1 MTEKFPAAVLLRQ
14 ILGVDPRQY
23 NVSCIGRER
32 APPIESF
39 QELPVCCPV
48 ILILRGP
55 KLTNKCMN
63 LTCPM
68 FVFTFVRE
76 AAMERNRVVVRVP
89 ATSANMGP
97 GFDCLGMALSIWS
110 EVTMERADK

>member
-1 MTEKFPAAVLLRQ
+1 MLR
-14 ILGVDPRQY
+14 
-23 NVSCIGRER
+23 S
-32 APPIESF
+32 
-39 QELPVCCPV
+39 
-48 ILILRGP
+48 GP
-55 KLTNKCMN
+55 
-63 LTCPM
+63 
-68 FVFTFVRE
+68 RE

>member
-1 MTEKFPAAVLLRQ
+1 MSVMHVIHVNHVINVLHFMHDAA
-14 ILGVDPRQY
+14 
-23 NVSCIGRER
+23 
-32 APPIESF
+32 
-39 QELPVCCPV
+39 
-48 ILILRGP
+48 
-55 KLTNKCMN
+55 
-63 LTCPM
+63 
-68 FVFTFVRE
+68 RE

>member
-1 MTEKFPAAVLLRQ
+1 MVFMDRASDSLAVVKTLL
-14 ILGVDPRQY
+14 DD
-23 NVSCIGRER
+23 
-32 APPIESF
+32 
-39 QELPVCCPV
+39 
-48 ILILRGP
+48 
-55 KLTNKCMN
+55 
-63 LTCPM
+63 
-68 FVFTFVRE
+68 RE